1 MLQARCM
8 LAISAQASAA
18 MQNFP
23 FSEPPVLF
31 RERQIPLMGN
41 SARILI
47 VDDSRANAE
56 ALAASWAID
65 GLETRF
71 ALNGVDAI
79 ESLGLWQPHVFVLDM
94 SMPEHDGF
102 AVARVLRSM
111 PATCDA
117 GIIAFTALAKTEFLA
132 TGPVVNFDG
141 YCQKGGSHAP
151 LLKMINGML
160 A

>member
-56 ALAASWAID
+56 ALAASLAID
-65 GLETRF
+65 GLEARF

-79 ESLGLWQPHVFVLDM
+79 ESLGLWQPHVFVLAI
-94 SMPEHDGF
+94 SMPEHNGF
-102 AVARVLRSM
+102 AIARVLRSM
-111 PATCDA
+111 PATRDPCGHHRVYGFGENRVLGDR
-117 GIIAFTALAKTEFLA
+117 
-132 TGPVVNFDG
+132 
-141 YCQKGGSHAP
+141 SRS
-151 LLKMINGML
+151 
-160 A
+160 

>member
-1 MLQARCM
+1 MLLM
-8 LAISAQASAA
+8 PAQASAD
-18 MQNFP
+18 MKKFP

-31 RERQIPLMGN
+31 RERRIPLMGN

-56 ALAASWAID
+56 ALAASLAID

-71 ALNGVDAI
+71 VSSGVDAI
-79 ESLGLWQPHVFVLDM
+79 ESLGLWQPHVFVLDIT
-94 SMPEHDGF
+94 MPEHSGF
-102 AVARVLRSM
+102 AVARVLRGM
-111 PATCDA
+111 PSSRDA
-117 GIIAFTALAKTEFLA
+117 GIIAFTALGKAEFLA
-132 TGPVVNFDG
+132 TGPAVDFDG

-151 LLKMINGML
+151 LLNMINGML

>member
-56 ALAASWAID
+56 ALAASLAID

-71 ALNGVDAI
+71 ALSGVDAI
-79 ESLGLWQPHVFVLDM
+79 ESLGLWQPHVFVLDIT
-94 SMPEHDGF
+94 MPEHSGF
-102 AVARVLRSM
+102 AVARVLRGM
-111 PATCDA
+111 PSSRDA
-117 GIIAFTALAKTEFLA
+117 CIIAFTALAKAEFLA
-132 TGPVVNFDG
+132 SGPVVDFDG

-151 LLKMINGML
+151 LLNMINGML